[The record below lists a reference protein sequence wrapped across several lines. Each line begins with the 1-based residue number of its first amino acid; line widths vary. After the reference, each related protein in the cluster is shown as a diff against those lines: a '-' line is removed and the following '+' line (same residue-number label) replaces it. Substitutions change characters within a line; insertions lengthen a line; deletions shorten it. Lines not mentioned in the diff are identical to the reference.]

1 MFRLPVSA
9 VLLLLLFSC
18 SRPQKADIIYTNAKI
33 WTGDS
38 AMPWAK
44 SIAIKDSIILYLGD
58 DADAWKGS
66 NTKLV
71 DLNGQLVVPGLMDNH
86 THFLLGGE
94 QLLSADLRQA
104 KSPQDFIRILGTFCR
119 EQPEGTWIKGGFWDN
134 EAWGGELPTRQWI
147 DSVTGNHP
155 LFIYRYDGHMVLA
168 NSIALR
174 MAGIDRNTPDPAGGT
189 IIRNPNTGEPTGGLK
204 DAALALVEKII
215 PPPSPEML
223 RKFLD
228 TATRYALSH
237 GVTRVT
243 DMGGFGGWADLDTY
257 RNAYANNELPIR
269 ILARLPITDW
279 SRLDS
284 FVKAQGRGDDRLSW
298 DGLKG
303 FTDGSLGS
311 TTAWFFRPYLDA
323 PGSTGFMVTDSS
335 QLRNAV
341 VRANAAGLKVNVHA
355 IGDRAIDWIIG
366 VYEQAQAAHP
376 GDHRFSIEHTQHIRL
391 EDIPRLSRAGIIP
404 SMQPYHAIDDGRWAY
419 KRLDSARLKGTYAF
433 RSLLA
438 SGASM
443 TFGSD
448 WPVAPSDPIAGIY
461 AAVTRRTLDNRNPE
475 GWFPAEK
482 ITVEQ
487 ALRAYT
493 VHNAYATFQEDRLG
507 MLKKGM
513 LADMVVL
520 SGDLFSIAPEKIR
533 EIQVTRTVVNGK
545 EVFVK

>member
-1 MFRLPVSA
+1 
-9 VLLLLLFSC
+9 
-18 SRPQKADIIYTNAKI
+18 
-33 WTGDS
+33 
-38 AMPWAK
+38 
-44 SIAIKDSIILYLGD
+44 
-58 DADAWKGS
+58 
-66 NTKLV
+66 
-71 DLNGQLVVPGLMDNH
+71 
-86 THFLLGGE
+86 
-94 QLLSADLRQA
+94 
-104 KSPQDFIRILGTFCR
+104 
-119 EQPEGTWIKGGFWDN
+119 
-134 EAWGGELPTRQWI
+134 
-147 DSVTGNHP
+147 
-155 LFIYRYDGHMVLA
+155 
-168 NSIALR
+168 

-228 TATRYALSH
+228 TATGYALSH

-257 RNAYANNELPIR
+257 RTAYAKNELPIR
-269 ILARLPITDW
+269 IMVRLPITDW

-284 FVKAQGRGDDRLSW
+284 FVKAKGRGDDRLSW

-323 PGSTGFMVTDSS
+323 PGSTGFMVMDSS
-335 QLRNAV
+335 LLRNAV
-341 VRANAAGLKVNVHA
+341 LRANAAGLKVNVHA